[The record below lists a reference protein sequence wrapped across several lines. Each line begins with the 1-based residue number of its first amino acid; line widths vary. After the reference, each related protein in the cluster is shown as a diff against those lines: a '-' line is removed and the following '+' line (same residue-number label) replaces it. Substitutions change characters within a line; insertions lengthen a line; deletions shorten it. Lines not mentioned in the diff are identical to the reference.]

1 TQLALNYLGLNP
13 DSKDPADIKKAGDLL
28 RSIRPYIQKFNS
40 SEYINALA
48 NGDICL
54 ALGFNGDVLQARDRA
69 AEANAGVKI
78 QYVVPKE
85 GTLIWIDSMVIPK
98 DAPHP
103 ENAHAFIDFMQRPEI
118 AARNSD
124 HVNYANANKD
134 SQDKISKEVIEDPGV
149 YPDEATLKLLF
160 VVT

>member
-1 TQLALNYLGLNP
+1 DAPVNSWDMIFKPEVIAKFKDCGVYVLDNSDDITQLALNYLGLNP

-124 HVNYANANKD
+124 HVNY
-134 SQDKISKEVIEDPGV
+134 
-149 YPDEATLKLLF
+149 
-160 VVT
+160 